1 LSVRQLRKA
10 ALGDFAQVV
19 DTEELITF
27 FNFIKKG
34 VDFQTPSVILI
45 LYLKH

>member
-19 DTEELITF
+19 DAEALITF

-34 VDFQTPSVILI
+34 VDFSMPAVILI
-45 LYLKH
+45 FIN